1 MTGDDDNF
9 FMMVVHSGLW
19 VGQGNTM
26 LRALLKLDL
35 SLSSTL
41 AAAQIRLYPNLPGT
55 YYIGP

>member
-26 LRALLKLDL
+26 LGALLKFDL
-35 SLSSTL
+35 SLSSAL
-41 AAAQIRLYPNLPGT
+41 AAAQIRLYINQTLYPLN
-55 YYIGP
+55 